1 MGYNRDMNTEQCP
14 RLPSAR
20 EQRLQDLTV
29 ALGVLQRTFR
39 IAAEKEIGHLG
50 ISQAAAWALVT
61 IGRQGS
67 GARQGV
73 VADLIGVEGP
83 TLVRTLDHLVAAGLV
98 ERRED
103 ASDRR
108 AKTLHITPAGTAI
121 QIQIESTL
129 RAFRDNLFSGVSDS
143 EIEGCLSVLSRLGQ
157 ALGRAPIQSIRSDK
171 PDS

>member
-1 MGYNRDMNTEQCP
+1 MNTEQH
-14 RLPSAR
+14 LGSPSAR
-20 EQRLQDLTV
+20 EQQLQDLTV

-39 IAAEKEIGHLG
+39 TAAEKEIGHLG
-50 ISQAAAWALVT
+50 ISHAAAWALVT

-98 ERRED
+98 ERHED

-108 AKTLHITPAGTAI
+108 AKTLHITPEGSAI
-121 QIQIESTL
+121 QVQIEAMLQAL
-129 RAFRDNLFSGVSDS
+129 RNKLFAGIPDN
-143 EIEGCLSVLSRLGQ
+143 EIAGCLRVLSMLGQ
-157 ALGRAPIQSIRSDK
+157 ALGRAPIQSVQPAR